1 VKDCGQ
7 TLKARNFRKMKRP
20 YTRRK
25 YIGGVPG
32 SRIVKF
38 TMGNTQREFE
48 YTIKLLNLK
57 DAQIRHNA
65 LEAARIAANRLLELK
80 LGRENYKLKIIPFPH
95 QVLREHKRLAVAQA
109 DRFQEGMARAYGKP
123 VGTAA
128 RVRRGKPILIAE
140 VHEEGVEVAKE
151 ALKRASDKFPISCKI
166 MINQNN

>member
-1 VKDCGQ
+1 
-7 TLKARNFRKMKRP
+7 M
-20 YTRRK
+20 
-25 YIGGVPG
+25 GGVPG

-38 TMGNTQREFE
+38 TMGNPQGDFD
-48 YTIKLLNLK
+48 YTVKLLNLK

-123 VGTAA
+123 VGVAA
-128 RVRRGKPILIAE
+128 RVKRGEPILIAE
-140 VHEEGVEVAKE
+140 VPEGGVEIAKE
-151 ALKRASDKFPISCKI
+151 ALKRASDKFPIPCRI

>member
-1 VKDCGQ
+1 
-7 TLKARNFRKMKRP
+7 M
-20 YTRRK
+20 
-25 YIGGVPG
+25 GGIPG

-38 TMGNTQREFE
+38 TMGNTKRDFE
-48 YTIKLLNLK
+48 YTVKLLNLK

-80 LGRENYKLKIIPFPH
+80 LGRENFMLKIVPFPH
-95 QVLREHKRLAVAQA
+95 EVLREHKRLAVAQA

-128 RVRRGKPILIAE
+128 RVRRGKPILIAK
-140 VHEEGVEVAKE
+140 VPKEGVEVAKE
-151 ALKRASDKFPISCKI
+151 ALRRASDKFPIPCKI

>member
-1 VKDCGQ
+1 
-7 TLKARNFRKMKRP
+7 MP

-25 YIGGVPG
+25 YMGGVPG

-38 TMGNTQREFE
+38 TMGNTKRDFE
-48 YTIKLLNLK
+48 YKVKLVNLV

-65 LEAARIAANRLLELK
+65 LEAARIAANRLVELK
-80 LGRENYKLKIIPFPH
+80 LGRENYMLKIIPFPH

-128 RVRRGKPILIAE
+128 RIKRGKPILIVE
-140 VHEEGVEVAKE
+140 VLENGVEVAKE
-151 ALKRASDKFPISCKI
+151 ALKRASAKFPVPSKI
-166 MINQNN
+166 MIEKNQ